1 MVSCALFSGE
11 GAPALPIIGAFGVPM
26 NLRQIE
32 VFHAVYVSGSIT
44 AAARAL
50 HVSQPSVSKTLR
62 HTEDG
67 LRFTLFR
74 RLKGRLIPTDEA
86 KVLFK
91 EVAEVYGRLSSLR
104 LTARNLRS
112 GGTSHLALA
121 VLPSLG
127 LGVAPAAIARF
138 RTDNP
143 QVTFDVQTRDHADIL
158 QCLYERESALAV
170 GFVRPDHPR
179 LRSVEIGGGELVL
192 LHRKGILESGSNR
205 VDVGRLGKQP
215 YISLTGSGPIG
226 TMLSEELKRLEIELE
241 EVVSVRTFYI
251 AAALVKQSVGVTIV
265 DEFTARAMRAPNVTF
280 SRLSPA
286 LRFGVHCIW
295 LEDRPPSRTAQRF
308 IEVLTGVVRESE
320 A

>member
-1 MVSCALFSGE
+1 
-11 GAPALPIIGAFGVPM
+11 M

-67 LRFTLFR
+67 LGFALFR
-74 RLKGRLIPTDEA
+74 RLKGRLLPTEEA
-86 KVLFK
+86 RVLFR
-91 EVAEVYGRLSSLR
+91 EVDEVYGRLGSLR
-104 LTARNLRS
+104 VTARNLRS
-112 GGTSHLALA
+112 GGVSHLGIA

-138 RTDNP
+138 RTNNSK
-143 QVTFDVQTRDHADIL
+143 VTFDVQTLDHADIL
-158 QCLYERESALAV
+158 KCLYERESDLAV
-170 GFVRPDHPR
+170 GFVQPDHPR
-179 LRSVEIGGGELVL
+179 LRSVAIGSGELVL
-192 LHRKGILESGSNR
+192 LHSKGQVESSSGR
-205 VDVGRLGKQP
+205 VDMGRLGRLKKQP

-226 TMLSEELKRLEIELE
+226 TMLSEELKRLEVKLE

-251 AAALVKQSVGVTIV
+251 AAALVRQSVGVTIV
-265 DEFTARAMRAPNVTF
+265 DEFTARAMQAPNVTF

-286 LRFGVHCIW
+286 IRFGVHCIW
-295 LEDRPPSRTAQRF
+295 LEERPPSRTAQRF
-308 IEVLTGVVRESE
+308 IEVLTGVLREP
-320 A
+320 